1 MSTLS
6 KPSSAVLW
14 WRRWG
19 AGRPWLGSCVAAVLA
34 WAATV
39 FTGHGQ
45 GSGDLLTA
53 ALTFSAFTVLVSLG
67 QMLVISVGPG
77 NADLSIPS
85 SIALSGAVAMI
96 VMDGSNTMIVPGL
109 LAAVLVGVAVG
120 VFNFGLIR
128 VLNIPPIIAT
138 LAGSLIVMSVAISVG
153 RGLKIKPPPLFSDFM
168 AMRLAG
174 VPLLALVAL
183 AVTVWIAVM
192 LERTV
197 LGRSIEAVGQ
207 NDRAAGLAGLRVQGT
222 RFWAYVICAGLAGFT
237 GALIAGFAGGNS
249 LDQGQEY
256 LLLTIAVVVIG
267 GTAVSGGAPSVPGIW
282 GAAMFMFLLVAM
294 LNAVGAGPGLRMLL
308 TGLIIIAVIVAAS
321 SPAKR

>member
-1 MSTLS
+1 MNAVSNSMSRLAS
-6 KPSSAVLW
+6 

-39 FTGHGQ
+39 FSGQGH

-96 VMDGSNTMIVPGL
+96 VMDGNNAMLLPGL

-138 LAGSLIVMSVAISVG
+138 LAGSLIVMSVAISIG
-153 RGLKIKPPPLFSDFM
+153 RGLKIKPPPLFSDLM
-168 AMRLAG
+168 ALRLLG
-174 VPLLALVAL
+174 LPLLALLAL
-183 AVTVWIAVM
+183 LVTVGIAVM
-192 LERTV
+192 LRRSV

-207 NDRAAGLAGLRVQGT
+207 NERAAGLAGLPVQVT
-222 RFWAYVICAGLAGFT
+222 RFWAYVICAALAGLT
-237 GALIAGFAGGNS
+237 GALISGFAGGNS

-267 GTAVSGGAPSVPGIW
+267 GTAVSGGAPCVPGIW

-294 LNAVGAGPGLRMLL
+294 LNAAGAGPGLRMLL

>member
-1 MSTLS
+1 MN
-6 KPSSAVLW
+6 AVSNPVSRLAR

-39 FTGHGQ
+39 FSGQGH

-96 VMDGSNTMIVPGL
+96 VMDGNNAMLLPGL

-138 LAGSLIVMSVAISVG
+138 LAGSLIVMSVAISIG

-168 AMRLAG
+168 ALRLLG
-174 VPLLALVAL
+174 LPLLALLAL
-183 AVTVWIAVM
+183 LVTVGVAVM
-192 LERTV
+192 LRRSV

-207 NDRAAGLAGLRVQGT
+207 NERAAGLAGMRVQVT
-222 RFWAYVICAGLAGFT
+222 RFWAYVICAALAGLT
-237 GALIAGFAGGNS
+237 GALISGFAGGNS

-267 GTAVSGGAPSVPGIW
+267 GTVVSGGAPCVPGIW

-294 LNAVGAGPGLRMLL
+294 LNAAGAGPGLRMLL

>member
-1 MSTLS
+1 MN
-6 KPSSAVLW
+6 AVSNSMARLAS

-39 FTGHGQ
+39 FSGQGH

-96 VMDGSNTMIVPGL
+96 VMDGNNALLLPGL

-128 VLNIPPIIAT
+128 ILNIPPIIAT
-138 LAGSLIVMSVAISVG
+138 LAGSLIVMSVAISIG

-168 AMRLAG
+168 ALRLLG
-174 VPLLALVAL
+174 VPLLALLAL
-183 AVTVWIAVM
+183 LVTVGIAVM
-192 LERTV
+192 LQRSV
-197 LGRSIEAVGQ
+197 LGRAIEAVGQ
-207 NDRAAGLAGLRVQGT
+207 NERAAGLAGLPVQVT
-222 RFWAYVICAGLAGFT
+222 RFWAYVICAALAGLT
-237 GALIAGFAGGNS
+237 GALISGFAGGNS

-267 GTAVSGGAPSVPGIW
+267 GTVVSGGAPCVPGIW

-294 LNAVGAGPGLRMLL
+294 LNAAGAGPGLRMLL

>member
-1 MSTLS
+1 MNTLS
-6 KPSSAVLW
+6 NSLSNIARW
-14 WRRWG
+14 QRWG

-39 FTGHGQ
+39 FTGQGH

-96 VMDGSNTMIVPGL
+96 VMNGNNAMIVPGI
-109 LAAVLVGVAVG
+109 LAAVMAGAAVG

-138 LAGSLIVMSVAISVG
+138 LAGSLIVMSVAIYIG

-168 AMRLAG
+168 AMRLLG
-174 VPLLALVAL
+174 VPLLAVVAL
-183 AVTVWIAVM
+183 VMTIGVAVM
-192 LERTV
+192 LERTL

-207 NDRAAGLAGLRVQGT
+207 NDRAARLAGIRVEVT
-222 RFWAYVICAGLAGFT
+222 RFWAYVICASLAGLT

-267 GTAVSGGAPSVPGIW
+267 GTVVSGGAPSVPGIW

-294 LNAVGAGPGLRMLL
+294 LNAAGTGPGLRMLL

-321 SPAKR
+321 SPAKH